1 MKLAID
7 LESSDEEVF
16 TQHLLSI
23 STKNAKKQNI
33 NTCFGSIQF
42 EVRHTAMTSK
52 SQNHNPSGS
61 EPHCRKRQH
70 GPWQARG
77 ITRPNS
83 NLQRGFYVLILRDF
97 YVLFFF
103 FFCVNVVSHRVYWD
117 SKNILLTSTNIAS
130 PVMSWDSD
138 GEQCSLPK

>member
-61 EPHCRKRQH
+61 EPHCRTRQH

-103 FFCVNVVSHRVYWD
+103 FLMCQCGKSQ
-117 SKNILLTSTNIAS
+117 SLLGLEEH
-130 PVMSWDSD
+130 PSD
-138 GEQCSLPK
+138 FYKHCITRDVLGQ